1 MNKYMNRYEQLYIYD
16 KMCVYNGVYE
26 GNIPVS
32 MIHLYTQGL
41 GTHTRG
47 EVLLSLFKSYAK
59 KYSQR
64 AWDLYLHGGPWYFWE
79 DLKKTFIFVLLLKVK
94 KQIDR
99 GMYKKVYNEIPNF
112 MYRNGTYTYVEAHV
126 LFYKTWLII
135 FEFCRLLFEKLFES
149 FERVFCTKK
158 KNCIKKE
165 ERDLYSLIFERPMF
179 YFH

>member
-79 DLKKTFIFVLLLKVK
+79 DLRKTFIFDLLFKVK
-94 KQIDR
+94 NKIDR
-99 GMYKKVYNEIPNF
+99 GMYKKGCTMKYLISCTGMGLIP
-112 MYRNGTYTYVEAHV
+112 M
-126 LFYKTWLII
+126 W
-135 FEFCRLLFEKLFES
+135 
-149 FERVFCTKK
+149 
-158 KNCIKKE
+158 
-165 ERDLYSLIFERPMF
+165 RPMF
-179 YFH
+179 YFHKTWLIALRRLLF